1 MGGLSNKERC
11 RHESPARRAAHCW
24 SVCAVRL
31 APNFFLQEFTRSSAA
46 AEIGVH
52 NSPPPEVLPRL
63 HYVALWLQQLR
74 DELGEPVI
82 VSSGYRS
89 SEVNEAVGG
98 SPSSDHLT
106 GLAADFYCPH
116 RSAAEVYRIIQAL
129 PWAHYDQL
137 ILYPGHVHVGLG
149 APMRGQAWRQA

>member
-1 MGGLSNKERC
+1 MI
-11 RHESPARRAAHCW
+11 
-24 SVCAVRL
+24 L
-31 APNFFLQEFTRSSAA
+31 APNFALVELIRSETADRL
-46 AEIGVH
+46 GLD
-52 NSPPPEVLPRL
+52 NSPPAEVLPRL

-116 RSAAEVYRIIQAL
+116 RSAAEVYRIIQTL

-149 APMRGQAWRQA
+149 APMRGMAWRHKKAPRGLGEGQR